1 MKSIA
6 FCLRLALLAS
16 VCALTARAELKEEST
31 ATFKSGGIELVDLT
45 NTNGRIQVEAWE
57 KEEIEVFTVKR
68 AKEQAD
74 MDAIQVDLKR
84 EEGKVKAVVRH
95 QERQK
100 KGWFFNRMV
109 TAEGSVEFKV
119 KLPSRMALSARTT
132 NGSIEA
138 RGLNAAASL
147 SSVNGSVKAFD
158 MGGDTRLNCVNGE
171 IESLHSRL
179 PADLPVRI
187 RAETV
192 NGSVHIRSAVG
203 GTAAV
208 EASTVNGKF
217 SNELPKP
224 AESATPTFRI
234 DAKTVNGSIRV
245 TRE

>member
-1 MKSIA
+1 MKTIA
-6 FCLRLALLAS
+6 FCCRLVLLAS
-16 VCALTARAELKEEST
+16 AFALTARAELKEEST
-31 ATFKSGGIELVDLT
+31 ATFKSDGVELVELT
-45 NTNGRIQVEAWE
+45 NTNGRILVEAWDGE
-57 KEEIEVFTVKR
+57 AIEILTVKR

-100 KGWFFNRMV
+100 KGWFFSRMV
-109 TAEGSVEFKV
+109 TAQGSVEFKV

-138 RGLNAAASL
+138 RGLSAAATL

-158 MGGDTRLNCVNGE
+158 MGGDTRLHCVNGE

-179 PADLPVRI
+179 PAELPVRI

-192 NGSVHIRSAVG
+192 NGSVGIRSAVG

-217 SNELPKP
+217 TNELPKP
-224 AESATPTFRI
+224 AESATPTFKI

-245 TRE
+245 ARE